1 MVINIDCCRDAV
13 FIKPLFMFFNKRQLL
28 HEYALAQSRIGIAEE
43 VFWRDR
49 QAIAT
54 TQALYG
60 DERTFWGKHLLKDI
74 TNGYIAT

>member
-49 QAIAT
+49 QAIET
-54 TQALYG
+54 THALYG
-60 DERTFWGKHLLKDI
+60 DERTFGENI
-74 TNGYIAT
+74 F